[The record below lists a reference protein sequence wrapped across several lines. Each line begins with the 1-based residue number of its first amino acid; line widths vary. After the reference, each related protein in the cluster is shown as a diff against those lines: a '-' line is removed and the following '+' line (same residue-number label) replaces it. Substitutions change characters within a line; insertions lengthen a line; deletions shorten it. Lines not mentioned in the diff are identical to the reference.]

1 MKAHGQGHGAPGIE
15 PVSLPIPP
23 EGLGLD
29 GLGAA
34 RSGAPEGARKKT
46 RGASPGAAL
55 RPRIKKCQ
63 PQAARRSRARDR
75 YRMAEI
81 RLRGSVSAARG

>member
-1 MKAHGQGHGAPGIE
+1 VKAHGQGHGAPGIE

-46 RGASPGAAL
+46 RGVCAENSDSNVLVMQPTDHGVRYDTSDPL
-55 RPRIKKCQ
+55 NRPRD
-63 PQAARRSRARDR
+63 RR
-75 YRMAEI
+75 I
-81 RLRGSVSAARG
+81 LVQ